1 MTIHEDKDTKKNAM
15 FKMKD
20 CFYFRCRVEKPVGA
34 MQSLVRRAWGQGRS
48 ASGIGEKDTIMSL

>member
-20 CFYFRCRVEKPVGA
+20 CFYFRWWVEKPVGA
-34 MQSLVRRAWGQGRS
+34 MLSLVLRHQDKAALRPES
-48 ASGIGEKDTIMSL
+48 E